1 MADDLER
8 QPGRDRPLGDLR
20 HQVACED
27 QQQLVDDE
35 QGGQRRRQHAH
46 SHQLAGRDFR
56 QQRAVEGRR
65 DGGGRSHRATA

>member
-35 QGGQRRRQHAH
+35 QDRQRRRQHAH
-46 SHQLAGRDFR
+46 PDQFAGRYFR
-56 QQRAVEGRR
+56 RQGAVEGRG